1 MHYFLCSVS
10 SKVERATYNRLM
22 VGSSPPRNTIMHY
35 FLCLEVFLLGKVNMQ
50 NLRTP
55 STEEAREMQKKSAEK
70 RSQNIKERKLIRQ
83 VIEERLGGADLDEIV
98 DNLIDRAKHDSRD
111 FEVLQAALGQKPV
124 DKVQATQTV
133 VDMSAFSTEEIKAML
148 DDDLP

>member
-1 MHYFLCSVS
+1 M
-10 SKVERATYNRLM
+10 
-22 VGSSPPRNTIMHY
+22 
-35 FLCLEVFLLGKVNMQ
+35 GKVNIE

-55 STEEAREMQKKSAEK
+55 STEQAREMQKKAAEK

-83 VIEERLGGADLDEIV
+83 VIEERLGGADLEEIV

-111 FEVLQAALGQKPV
+111 FEVLQAALGQKPI

-148 DDDLP
+148 DDDIP

>member
-1 MHYFLCSVS
+1 M
-10 SKVERATYNRLM
+10 
-22 VGSSPPRNTIMHY
+22 
-35 FLCLEVFLLGKVNMQ
+35 GKVNMQ

-55 STEEAREMQKKSAEK
+55 STEQAREMQKKSAEK

-98 DNLIDRAKHDSRD
+98 DNLIDRAKRDSKD
-111 FEVLQAALGQKPV
+111 FEVLQSALGQKPIE
-124 DKVQATQTV
+124 KVQTTQTV

-148 DDDLP
+148 DEEV

>member
-1 MHYFLCSVS
+1 MLTNFLNLTNKIKCV
-10 SKVERATYNRLM
+10 KIVYIGLGLYTL
-22 VGSSPPRNTIMHY
+22 
-35 FLCLEVFLLGKVNMQ
+35 FFCLEVFLLGKVNMQ

-111 FEVLQAALGQKPV
+111 FEVLQAALGQKPI
-124 DKVQATQTV
+124 DKVQSTQTV
-133 VDMSAFSTEEIKAML
+133 VDMSKFSTEEIKAML
-148 DDDLP
+148 DDDIS